1 LKGGS
6 KLQFLPVSKIF
17 GLLSGSDE
25 LDDREELLVAVELLL
40 LF

>member
-1 LKGGS
+1 VEIN
-6 KLQFLPVSKIF
+6 FNILPVSKIF